1 MEKITTIK
9 PAIDMQ
15 SSTSGL
21 VEVLHIQYLNTRDTE
36 HTRVEMLPSAQNHMN
51 LIWVSEVVCGFYLE

>member
-1 MEKITTIK
+1 
-9 PAIDMQ
+9 MQ

-51 LIWVSEVVCGFYLE
+51 LIWVSEVACGFYLE